1 VKIAQVAPLIESVP
15 PRFYGGT
22 ERIVSYLTEEL
33 VRLGHDVTLFAS
45 GDSISNAL
53 LAPCCTRA
61 LRLDPTMPDVIP
73 HSMLMIDSI
82 RERAEEFDVLHF
94 HIDLLHFPLFRS
106 LASRTLTTLH
116 GRQDLGDLG
125 AFYSRFRE
133 MPLVSISDDQRK
145 PLPHA
150 RFITTIHHGIPAD
163 LHRPSFEKGEY
174 FAFLGRIS
182 PEKRPD
188 RAIRIARA
196 AGIPLKIAAKV
207 DKVDEDY
214 FRSEILPLI
223 DGPGVEFIG
232 EINEREKT
240 KFLGDATAL
249 LFPVDW
255 PEPFGLVMIEA
266 MACGTPVLAFRCG
279 SIPEV
284 IEDGVTGKVV
294 DSEQE
299 AVAVL
304 PELLSYDRRAV
315 RRRFDERFTAMRMAE
330 DYVSTYHQLLRMRT
344 CTGQRRSTALRRRGL
359 NGGNGSIPVS
369 IERPLPALAQAD
381 ANCEV
386 DPISMRAVD
395 LSMTLPRRDPETI
408 GADERPLPALA
419 QADANCDIATP

>member
-1 VKIAQVAPLIESVP
+1 MKIAQVAPLMESVP
-15 PRFYGGT
+15 PRLYGGT

-45 GDSISNAL
+45 GDFVTSAE

-61 LRLDPTMPDVIP
+61 LRLDPTVRDTIP
-73 HSMLMIDSI
+73 HFMVMIDKV
-82 RERAEEFDVLHF
+82 RERAEEFDFLHF
-94 HIDLLHFPLFRS
+94 HVDLFHFPLFRA
-106 LASRTLTTLH
+106 LAARTLTTLH
-116 GRQDLGDLG
+116 GRQDLADLKP
-125 AFYSRFRE
+125 FYSRFGE

-150 RFITTIHHGIPAD
+150 NFIATIPHGIPPD
-163 LHRPSFEKGEY
+163 LHRASFDQGSY
-174 FAFLGRIS
+174 IAFLGRIS

-196 AGIPLKIAAKV
+196 AGIPRKIAAKV

-214 FRSEILPLI
+214 FRSDILPLI
-223 DGPGVEFIG
+223 DGPGIEFIG

-240 KFLGDATAL
+240 KFLGEAAAL

-294 DSEQE
+294 DSEE
-299 AVAVL
+299 DALAAL
-304 PELLSYDRRAV
+304 PEILSYNRRSV
-315 RRRFDERFTAMRMAE
+315 RKRFEERFTATRMAK
-330 DYVSTYHQLLRMRT
+330 DYVSVYRQLLRT
-344 CTGQRRSTALRRRGL
+344 HRSGTRLHRADL
-359 NGGNGSIPVS
+359 NGGNGSTPMS
-369 IERPLPALAQAD
+369 IEKTLPALFEAG
-381 ANCEV
+381 E
-386 DPISMRAVD
+386 
-395 LSMTLPRRDPETI
+395 
-408 GADERPLPALA
+408 
-419 QADANCDIATP
+419 